1 AVVLPLGHQTV
12 LVGRHNRNRELLLD
26 SASSGDTTRRPQGQH
41 LVSEIPDV
49 RIADVE
55 NLKEVPETRQE
66 GPDAVRSHETTLQ
79 RGGPWLEH
87 HLRAEPLSRR
97 IKVASV
103 ERVGPFQKSIH
114 VLLRH
119 RPRIISPRS
128 PLHAKHDY
136 CFSSKA
142 ALPAVAP
149 VSPAPCV

>member
-1 AVVLPLGHQTV
+1 
-12 LVGRHNRNRELLLD
+12 
-26 SASSGDTTRRPQGQH
+26 
-41 LVSEIPDV
+41 
-49 RIADVE
+49 
-55 NLKEVPETRQE
+55 
-66 GPDAVRSHETTLQ
+66 
-79 RGGPWLEH
+79 
-87 HLRAEPLSRR
+87 LSRR

-149 VSPAPCV
+149 VSPAPCVRAILRSRKSDDQSVDSQGVVPGSRMASSWPFSPFELSGSSDGPGWGLGVA